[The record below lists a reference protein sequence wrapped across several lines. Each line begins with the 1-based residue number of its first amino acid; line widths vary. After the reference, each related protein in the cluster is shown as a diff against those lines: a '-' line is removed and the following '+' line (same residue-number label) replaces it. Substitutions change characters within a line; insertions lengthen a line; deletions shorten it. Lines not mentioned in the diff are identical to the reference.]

1 MKKHKNKLYES
12 EPLTQTIPT
21 PVNDLYL
28 PFMATSTQ
36 AKPSH
41 TIAY

>member
-21 PVNDLYL
+21 PVKDHSL
-28 PFMATSTQ
+28 PFKATSTQ

-41 TIAY
+41 PIAY